1 MARVSGAG
9 LLQPAGD
16 QRVGE
21 RRLPD
26 LGDPQPGR
34 PHLDGHAEPD
44 PAVRQRRDRHRPG
57 LQDCLLPVGAPG
69 DDLVGRGDD
78 LGAGRRRLPRRD
90 ANWTIDAPNGYQQNA
105 RGTDFFIKTPIQA
118 PARTRSR
125 NARSPAL
132 AASAW
137 TGC

>member
-1 MARVSGAG
+1 MLGSSSQPVTSESASAAYRISGTLSQG
-9 LLQPAGD
+9 GRTWTDTLSQTLQFG
-16 QRVGE
+16 
-21 RRLPD
+21 
-26 LGDPQPGR
+26 
-34 PHLDGHAEPD
+34 
-44 PAVRQRRDRHRPG
+44 QRRDRHRPG
-57 LQDCLLPVGAPG
+57 LQDRLLPVGAPG

-78 LGAGRRRLPRRD
+78 LGAGRRRLPRRE
-90 ANWTIDAPNGYQQNA
+90 ASWTIDAPNGYQQNA
-105 RGTDFFIKTPIQA
+105 RGTDFFIKTPVQA